1 MHDGLIAPRNGN
13 RSCEAGRAEENEC
26 VGIVF
31 RLLESDGH
39 KRLAWEF
46 REQVAVGHPHSA
58 AEVGAILFPFLP
70 FLGGALVF
78 PGLSGKTLVSLTC
91 QSRGDRESAVSPRGH
106 SLLGEGV
113 WGEGEGARAR
123 WGGWEA
129 EMGRRIGRAQVSVE
143 GFVRAR
149 SRV

>member
-1 MHDGLIAPRNGN
+1 M
-13 RSCEAGRAEENEC
+13 
-26 VGIVF
+26 V

-46 REQVAVGHPHSA
+46 REEVAVGRPYLA
-58 AEVGAILFPFLP
+58 PLLF

-78 PGLSGKTLVSLTC
+78 PGFSGKTLVSLTC

-113 WGEGEGARAR
+113 WGEGEGLEAR
-123 WGGWEA
+123 G
-129 EMGRRIGRAQVSVE
+129 
-143 GFVRAR
+143 
-149 SRV
+149 